1 MAQTTVVCPECGT
14 EQTSAYG
21 FAPAQTVRC
30 RRCAASFRTP
40 GAKRVTAAVADD
52 EEDERPRAKRW
63 LLGGFVFLLLV
74 AVAVVGGVMYVEAQ
88 RERAEEDLAAAEEA
102 REDAEVQAARAMRR
116 PPPRGER
123 QPDGNPFFNVAPPPT
138 AKQTAQ
144 MTAALSRRLVGVWE
158 GAGREVEYRAEG
170 TFRDG
175 PLLGTWKAI
184 GMSGTKVLK
193 VERSAGRS
201 PVRVTFEG
209 DELIHDGDGNAVV
222 LRKK

>member
-52 EEDERPRAKRW
+52 EDAAERPRAKRW
-63 LLGGFVFLLLV
+63 LLGGFVFLLLG

-88 RERAEEDLAAAEEA
+88 RERAEEDLAAAEDA

-116 PPPRGER
+116 APRAER
-123 QPDGNPFFNVAPPPT
+123 PPDGNPFFNVAPPPT

-144 MTAALSRRLVGVWE
+144 LTADLGRRLVGVWE

-175 PLLGTWKAI
+175 PLEGTWKAS
-184 GMSGTKVLK
+184 GVNGTKVLK